1 MQNQECRNL
10 LELGKW
16 SGIIN
21 RQFENFIKH
30 EMKPYDIGFIEFFFL
45 MGVGLTDQ
53 VKDKRFF
60 FEESLCID
68 KAVMTRSLKAL
79 ECKGY
84 LKRAKQAVDD
94 GAPNAELTTR
104 GLEIQ
109 VVGAKVLQM
118 WWDIVFKGVAEETLK
133 LIHEAQR
140 QMCLN
145 ILSVTSPT
153 AIKTGKLPE

>member
-1 MQNQECRNL
+1 MKNEEFSKL

-16 SGIIN
+16 SGIIT
-21 RQFENFIKH
+21 RQFENYIKR
-30 EMKPYDIGFIEFFFL
+30 EMKPYDVGFVEFFFL
-45 MGVGLTDQ
+45 MGIGLERK

-68 KAVMTRSLKAL
+68 KAVFTRSLKAL

-84 LKRAKQAVDD
+84 IKNAKSLSDAC
-94 GAPNAELTTR
+94 PHAELTAR
-104 GLEIQ
+104 GLEAQAFGRKIMQ
-109 VVGAKVLQM
+109 I
-118 WWDIVFKGVAEETLK
+118 WWDIIFKDIPENTLK
-133 LIHEAQR
+133 LMYASQR
-140 QMCLN
+140 QMAMN

>member
-1 MQNQECRNL
+1 MQNQECRKL

-16 SGIIN
+16 SSIIS
-21 RQFENFIKH
+21 RQFENYIKR
-30 EMKPYDIGFIEFFFL
+30 EMKPYDISFVEFFFL
-45 MGVGLTDQ
+45 MGASFADQ

-84 LKRAKQAVDD
+84 LKRAKQTIDD
-94 GAPNAELTTR
+94 GAPHAELTPR

-109 VVGAKVLQM
+109 VAGGKVLQM
-118 WWDIVFKGVAEETLK
+118 WLDIVFKGVTEETLK
-133 LIHEAQR
+133 LMHETQR